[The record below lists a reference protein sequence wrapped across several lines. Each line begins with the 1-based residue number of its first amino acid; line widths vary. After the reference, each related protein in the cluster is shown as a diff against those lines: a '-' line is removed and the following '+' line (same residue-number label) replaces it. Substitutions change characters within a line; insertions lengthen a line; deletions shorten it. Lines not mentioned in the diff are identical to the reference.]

1 MQGGYSQLVEELVT
15 AGGSKP
21 LIHAAHVFAVQ
32 LTRARFRLNVGVIVG
47 GDSNILKR
55 PDTNLIGSNYGVMY
69 VDSIG
74 ICYTVLSNPTYTTCC
89 CSGGGTSNTVG
100 APYAGIGGGKVG
112 NLQALAA
119 LLSSGPFIPVMSYCF
134 CFVTFADQHELGQLL
149 RYFRWTY

>member
-21 LIHAAHVFAVQ
+21 LIHAAHVFAVP

-74 ICYTVLSNPTYTTCC
+74 ICYTVLSNPTYRIVRVVAVVAVLQTLSGLLMQGLEGARWVICKLWRRCC
-89 CSGGGTSNTVG
+89 
-100 APYAGIGGGKVG
+100 
-112 NLQALAA
+112 QAA
-119 LLSSGPFIPVMSYCF
+119 LSY
-134 CFVTFADQHELGQLL
+134 
-149 RYFRWTY
+149 R